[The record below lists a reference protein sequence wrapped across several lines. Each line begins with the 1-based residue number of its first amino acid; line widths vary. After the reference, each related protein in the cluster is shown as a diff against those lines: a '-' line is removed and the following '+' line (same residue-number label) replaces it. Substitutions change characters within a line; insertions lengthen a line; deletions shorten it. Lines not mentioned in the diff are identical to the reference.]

1 MQKILIIYTGGT
13 IGMVKN
19 EQGSLQPFNFEHLIN
34 YIPLLKTFPASISSY
49 SFAKLIDSSNANP
62 YFWEELN
69 EIIKI
74 NYDIY
79 DGFLIL
85 HGTDTMAYTA
95 SALSF
100 MLQNLK
106 KPVILTGSQLPIDLI
121 RTDGRENILAALELA
136 CLNENGKPLINEVCV
151 YFENKLYR
159 GNRTTKFSAENF
171 DAFISP
177 NYPVLAEVGID
188 LKLIKSNL
196 LKQKSTKTIFKNNF
210 DTNIAILKFFPGI
223 KAETIE
229 AICNIKGLKGL
240 IIETYGSGNAPTDE
254 KIINSLKNSI
264 KKGLIVLNISQCTV
278 GKVQHGK
285 YETSVMLNNIGV
297 ISGRDMTIEAAS
309 TKLMF
314 ALGKKLSSK
323 EIKLFLEKSI
333 SGEIN
338 E

>member
-1 MQKILIIYTGGT
+1 
-13 IGMVKN
+13 MVKN

-85 HGTDTMAYTA
+85 HGTDTMAFTA

-100 MLQNLK
+100 MLQNLS
-106 KPVILTGSQLPIDLI
+106 KPIILTGSQLPIDLI

-136 CLNENGKPLINEVCV
+136 CMNENGTPLIKEVCV
-151 YFENKLYR
+151 YFENTLYR

-177 NYPVLAEVGID
+177 NFPSIAEVGID
-188 LKLIKSNL
+188 IKLHKQNL
-196 LKQKSTKTIFKNNF
+196 LKTNSDKLIVENNF
-210 DTNIAILKFFPGI
+210 NNNIAILKFFPGI
-223 KAETIE
+223 KAETVE
-229 AICNIKGLKGL
+229 AICNIKNLRGL
-240 IIETYGSGNAPTDE
+240 IIETYGSGNAPTDDKILKEIE
-254 KIINSLKNSI
+254 KVIN
-264 KKGLIVLNISQCTV
+264 KGLVVLNISQCTV
-278 GKVQHGK
+278 GKVQQGK
-285 YETSVMLNNIGV
+285 YETSVKLNDIGV
-297 ISGRDMTIEAAS
+297 VSGKDMTIEAAT

-314 ALGKKLSSK
+314 VLGKNLLQSEMAKL
-323 EIKLFLEKSI
+323 LENSI
-333 SGEIN
+333 AGEIS